1 MPGLMPSCL
10 QFVKKQILK
19 IYLLII
25 ILMCFE
31 WVMGQ
36 ALPVERNMEQ
46 SYLNRTRN
54 RSGAPGQNYWQ
65 NSADYNINL
74 QFNPASGELKGIV
87 NITYFNHS
95 PDTLK
100 TLLFK
105 LYPNLYKSDAM
116 RNTIIAQE
124 DLSSGVQISH
134 MQINERIIDS
144 SGRTVR
150 GTNMYIRKIQVL
162 PGQKTSISIEYNY
175 TLNRGS
181 FMRTGQID
189 TGTFFIAYFFPRV
202 AVYDDVDGWDEHN
215 YSGKEEFYN
224 DYGNFDVS
232 ISVPGNFR
240 IWATGDL
247 KNPAEVY
254 EQEIVNR
261 ITEAERSDSITDVIS
276 VADMKKNNITKPNP
290 INKWH
295 FVANNVTDFAFAVS
309 NNYIWKASSIVVDS
323 NSKRR
328 TRVDAVYNPL
338 HTNYLPVV
346 NYSRKTVALMSY
358 HFPAIPFPYPHITI
372 VDGLDAMEYPMMVN
386 NLPFEEPKD
395 VVEFTAHEVFHTLF
409 PFYVGTNE
417 TKYSFMDEGPATMAE
432 FMFHPMIAPGIKLEY
447 DLSAINDYAGLAE
460 DLPVL
465 TPTPQL
471 YGKTRYADK
480 DLKPALALW
489 YLEEMLGE
497 KLFVS
502 AMQSYIRLWA
512 GKHPAPYDFFNC
524 INSATAQNLDWFW
537 KKWYVEKAIPD
548 LSISKVSHTGTRY
561 ALTIKNRGGA
571 AVPVHLT
578 IFCKNGNIQVLNR
591 NISVWAND
599 KKELVLYITVKSE
612 VQKIILGN
620 AFDVD
625 IHPDDNIWSLQAN
638 SPISK

>member
-1 MPGLMPSCL
+1 MPGLMLCCL
-10 QFVKKQILK
+10 RLVKKRIFK
-19 IYLLII
+19 TYLLVV
-25 ILMCFE
+25 ILTFFKLE
-31 WVMGQ
+31 LVIGQ
-36 ALPVERNMEQ
+36 ALPVDRNVAQ
-46 SYLNRTRN
+46 SYIKGTRN
-54 RSGAPGQNYWQ
+54 HTGAPGQNYWQ
-65 NSADYNINL
+65 NSADYIINL
-74 QFNPASGELKGIV
+74 QFNPASRELKGTV

-105 LYPNLYKSDAM
+105 LYPNLYKGDAM

-124 DLSSGVQISH
+124 DLGSGVRISN
-134 MQINERIIDS
+134 MQINEHAIDS
-144 SGRTVR
+144 PGRIAR
-150 GTNMYIRKIQVL
+150 GTNMYVRKMQIL
-162 PGQKTSISIEYNY
+162 PGQKTNIHIEYSY

-232 ISVPGNFR
+232 ISVPGDFR

-254 EQEIVNR
+254 EQEMINR
-261 ITEAERSDSITDVIS
+261 IMEAERSDSVTDIIS
-276 VADMKKNNITKPNP
+276 PGEIKKGNITKQNP

-309 NNYIWKASSIVVDS
+309 NNYVWKASSIMVDS
-323 NSKRR
+323 NTKRR

-346 NYSRKTVALMSY
+346 NYNRKTVELISY
-358 HFPAIPFPYPHITI
+358 YFPAIPFPYAHITI

-417 TKYSFMDEGPATMAE
+417 TKYSFMDEGLATMTE
-432 FMFHPMIAPGIKLEY
+432 FMFHPVIAPGIKMDY
-447 DLSAINDYAGLAE
+447 DLSPVNDYAGLAE

-489 YLEEMLGE
+489 YLKEMLGE

-512 GKHPAPYDFFNC
+512 GKHPTPYDFFNC
-524 INSATAQNLDWFW
+524 INSATKQNLDWFW
-537 KKWYVEKAIPD
+537 KTWYVEKAIPD
-548 LSISKVSHTGTRY
+548 LSISKVTHTGTKY
-561 ALTIKNRGGA
+561 TLTIENRGGA

-578 IFCKNGNIQVLNR
+578 LFSKDGSTRVLNR
-591 NISVWAND
+591 NISVWANN
-599 KKELVLYITVKSE
+599 KKNLLLHITVKSE
-612 VQKIILGN
+612 VQKIILGD
-620 AFDVD
+620 AYDVD
-625 IHPDDNIWSLQAN
+625 IHPNDNIWN
-638 SPISK
+638 SRADN